1 MGKIIKRYY
10 INAKIRMET
19 PLAISNGEKEYTDS
33 DVLKNSQ
40 GKIFIPGTALAGA
53 FRNFL
58 DCKKTKKCSFGYS
71 SKNKDGS
78 SEIDEGS
85 MSSVFISDVYFDDTT
100 VSVRDG
106 VSLNE
111 NKTVENKFDYEII
124 EAGKT
129 SELKIERIVRE
140 DDDDRDNAL
149 NETAQILYGLNSGDI
164 RLGSKKNRGFG
175 WIKVTDVYLYEF
187 DKNNVSEWIEYC
199 KKGAVSDEKNRW
211 DDWKNDTYQTGKYF
225 SIKIPLRLQGGISIR
240 KYSTKPNEADY
251 EHITAKGEDGERLP
265 VIPGT
270 SWNGAI
276 RAGIKDILRALGI
289 SETDTKIKSWFGY
302 VDKVNDKA
310 HQSNIIIKESVL
322 RGSTMLPISRNRV
335 NRFDAS
341 TVDGALYSEISYFGG
356 ETELEI
362 LVRNLSKDNDFDD
375 YASVALMGAVILAI
389 EEICQGYI
397 AIGGQTAVGRGIF
410 EKNGEIQYGGNIS
423 REDCLKELALLKDR
437 R

>member
-149 NETAQILYGLNSGDI
+149 NEIAQILYGLNSGDI

-211 DDWKNDTYQTGKYF
+211 DEWKNDTYQTGKYF

-265 VIPGT
+265 VIPGQV
-270 SWNGAI
+270 GM
-276 RAGIKDILRALGI
+276 
-289 SETDTKIKSWFGY
+289 EQY
-302 VDKVNDKA
+302 V
-310 HQSNIIIKESVL
+310 
-322 RGSTMLPISRNRV
+322 
-335 NRFDAS
+335 
-341 TVDGALYSEISYFGG
+341 
-356 ETELEI
+356 LE
-362 LVRNLSKDNDFDD
+362 
-375 YASVALMGAVILAI
+375 
-389 EEICQGYI
+389 
-397 AIGGQTAVGRGIF
+397 
-410 EKNGEIQYGGNIS
+410 
-423 REDCLKELALLKDR
+423 
-437 R
+437 